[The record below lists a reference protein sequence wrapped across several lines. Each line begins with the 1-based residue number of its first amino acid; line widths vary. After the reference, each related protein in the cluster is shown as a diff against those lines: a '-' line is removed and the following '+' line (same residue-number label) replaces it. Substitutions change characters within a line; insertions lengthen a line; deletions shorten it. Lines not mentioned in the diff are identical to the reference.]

1 MDASLNSSERFY
13 QFDGHGLFDK
23 KIFIFLF
30 ADDLTISP
38 PLELN
43 GCAPFYRERDKRLS
57 LEESKTS
64 NDTKKSYG
72 FMQAV

>member
-1 MDASLNSSERFY
+1 LLGRFY
-13 QFDGHGLFDK
+13 QFGGGELFGK
-23 KIFIFLF
+23 KIFFFLF
-30 ADDLTISP
+30 ANNLTVSP

-57 LEESKTS
+57 FEESKAS

-72 FMQAV
+72 FRQGPCLK